1 MTLMECCQVPV
12 VSVPPE
18 TPVFDVAAI
27 MAEQNVGSVVV
38 VEKKKPVG
46 IVTDRDITVRVTAQG
61 LDPKQIP
68 VRAVMTADLLVLP
81 GTTGLYEALEAI
93 RKKEVRRVP
102 VVDESGALT
111 GIITVD
117 DIIRLLAA
125 EMEGIAAVIR
135 AGTPVI

>member
-18 TPVFDVAAI
+18 TPVFDVAAV

-38 VEKKKPVG
+38 VEAKRPVG

-61 LDPKQIP
+61 LDPKKIQA
-68 VRAVMTADLLVLP
+68 RAVMTAELLVLP
-81 GTTGLYEALEAI
+81 GTSGLYEALEAV
-93 RKKEVRRVP
+93 RKKGVRRIP
-102 VVDESGALT
+102 VVDENGALT

-117 DIIRLLAA
+117 DIISLLAT
-125 EMEGIAAVIR
+125 ELEGIATVLR
-135 AGTPVI
+135 AGKPVI